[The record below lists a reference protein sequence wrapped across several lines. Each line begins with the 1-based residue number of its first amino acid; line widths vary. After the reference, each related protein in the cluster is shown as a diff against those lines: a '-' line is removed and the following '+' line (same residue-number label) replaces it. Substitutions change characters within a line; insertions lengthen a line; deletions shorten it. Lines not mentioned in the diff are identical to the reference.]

1 MMKDGIVRNP
11 RRSDADDR
19 SAEVDAETVLDN
31 VVELDK
37 LLDDGNSRR
46 EVDSLPVLELSKHM
60 RVRQSAQSSSVVA
73 DAGTEA
79 GGSSSTVAKSVA
91 EALTTES

>member
-1 MMKDGIVRNP
+1 MKNAIVRNP
-11 RRSDADDR
+11 RRLEADDR
-19 SAEVDAETVLDN
+19 AAEVDAETVLDN

-60 RVRQSAQSSSVVA
+60 RVRSSETGPKI
-73 DAGTEA
+73 GTEPEP
-79 GGSSSTVAKSVA
+79 GSL
-91 EALTTES
+91 ETETAHES